1 MIETTGLADPAPLIQ
16 SLYMDLKCKTYLRM
30 DSILTVVDS
39 KHLELHLGDESAS
52 NVSPKRGIHGCMEA
66 VQQLCFADRVIL
78 NKIDLVDQR
87 QISKVTEVI
96 KSINPNAIIIHSE
109 YSKVPVEQLL
119 NIRAFDATRNSHLL
133 EKAVDEQNARVFLK
147 TNKSGKIL
155 PYSSRSKKGICVSTV
170 SLTTEIPM
178 DLDKFNVWIVDFL
191 QSHGQSIYRLKGNV
205 LSTFAAI
212 QPNLFDSSTLH

>member
-1 MIETTGLADPAPLIQ
+1 
-16 SLYMDLKCKTYLRM
+16 
-30 DSILTVVDS
+30 
-39 KHLELHLGDESAS
+39 
-52 NVSPKRGIHGCMEA
+52 MEA

-155 PYSSRSKKGICVSTV
+155 PYSSRSKKGI
-170 SLTTEIPM
+170 
-178 DLDKFNVWIVDFL
+178 
-191 QSHGQSIYRLKGNV
+191 
-205 LSTFAAI
+205 
-212 QPNLFDSSTLH
+212 